1 MTFEKVC
8 GFSHTTHFYNIN
20 VNLFVRNKKY
30 IKFRTKVTI
39 LLFEVILSLLQPLR
53 PFLDLQ
59 IDLRLLKM
67 VPNDSPYPKTL
78 VLAPNSSP

>member
-53 PFLDLQ
+53 PVLDLQ
-59 IDLRLLKM
+59 IDLMFLKM
-67 VPNDSPYPKTL
+67 ITNDYPYQKSL
-78 VLAPNSSP
+78 D

>member
-1 MTFEKVC
+1 MKVC

-53 PFLDLQ
+53 PVLDLQ
-59 IDLRLLKM
+59 IDLMFLKM
-67 VPNDSPYPKTL
+67 ITNDGPYQKSL
-78 VLAPNSSP
+78 G